1 MAVNFFLWS
10 DFDFFNVSNDRVKKC
25 ENMKYWEPKI
35 KPILELRA
43 IYELLD
49 GMLYYVLGYFF
60 ILNYIDN
67 EREKLKTFLNII

>member
-1 MAVNFFLWS
+1 
-10 DFDFFNVSNDRVKKC
+10 
-25 ENMKYWEPKI
+25 MKYWEPKI